1 MPTWT
6 ELDKGIGVDGAAFT
20 LEQGNDRHG
29 CFRGDRIGLFPK
41 TPMDSGLAQAYL
53 VRSRELENFSR

>member
-20 LEQGNDRHG
+20 LEQGNDRQMLP
-29 CFRGDRIGLFPK
+29 R
-41 TPMDSGLAQAYL
+41 
-53 VRSRELENFSR
+53 